1 MSGLALVALVLLGG
15 GTAGE
20 TATPDFSGRWVLN
33 KEQSDDPRE
42 KMRDGRGMGRPG
54 GERGPRGGGIGR
66 PGGGGMGG
74 GMGGR
79 RPPRDGDAAAGR
91 RGDDRGAAMRAT
103 LEAAPELT
111 ITHTARE
118 IAILEKD
125 GRLRALHPDGA
136 KYKNASGAEVK
147 TRWDKDRLVVQ
158 TAQERG
164 PGFTETWGMTGDPA
178 QIVVLLRFEP
188 PNGEEVTLK
197 RVYDRARD
205 AE

>member
-1 MSGLALVALVLLGG
+1 MSGLALVALVLLGS
-15 GTAGE
+15 GTE
-20 TATPDFSGRWVLN
+20 PTIPDLSGRWVLN

-66 PGGGGMGG
+66 PGGGGGMGG

-79 RPPRDGDAAAGR
+79 RPPRDGDMPAGR
-91 RGDDRGAAMRAT
+91 GGADRGAAMRGM

-136 KYKNASGAEVK
+136 KYKDASGAEVK

-158 TAQERG
+158 TATDRG
-164 PGFTETWGMTGDPA
+164 PGFTETWRMTGDPA
-178 QIVVLLRFEP
+178 QIVVLLRLKP

-197 RVYDRARD
+197 RVYDRAPA